1 MINDLLRDMIEI
13 GDITVFIDNIMM
25 KIETKKEYNDIV
37 EKVLRKIAE
46 NDLFVKLEKYVQKV
60 RKVRFSR
67 VMIRLNRVKME
78 K

>member
-37 EKVLRKIAE
+37 EKVLRK
-46 NDLFVKLEKYVQKV
+46 DLQQKGILG
-60 RKVRFSR
+60 RGKK
-67 VMIRLNRVKME
+67 I
-78 K
+78 